1 MTLARGGPSS
11 EAPAQAAVEYLL
23 VRVGSQEFAVPCS
36 LVRHLCPHPILLPV
50 PAAEEWFA
58 GMLPLGGEAAAAVD
72 LRVLFSLAATGPPLC
87 AVVFEPEPPIP
98 GLPLLGILADKVVDK
113 VRVRPS
119 DVVPPR
125 HMSRP
130 FRRFVRGTWHGR
142 SRPVYLMDLDA
153 LAASLPFPA
162 LQDEPNPAH
171 GL

>member
-1 MTLARGGPSS
+1 VTLARADPSP
-11 EAPAQAAVEYLL
+11 ETPAEVAVEYLL
-23 VRVGSQEFAVPCS
+23 VRVGPREFAIPCCQ
-36 LVRHLCPHPILLPV
+36 VRRLCPRPILLPV
-50 PAAEEWFA
+50 PAAEKWFA
-58 GMLPLGGEAAAAVD
+58 GMLVLGGEAVAAAD

-98 GLPLLGILADKVVDK
+98 GLSLLGILADKAVDT
-113 VRVRPS
+113 VRVRPT

-142 SRPVYLMDLDA
+142 SRPVYLIDLDA
-153 LAASLPFPA
+153 VAASLPFPA
-162 LQDEPNPAH
+162 LQDEPNPAR